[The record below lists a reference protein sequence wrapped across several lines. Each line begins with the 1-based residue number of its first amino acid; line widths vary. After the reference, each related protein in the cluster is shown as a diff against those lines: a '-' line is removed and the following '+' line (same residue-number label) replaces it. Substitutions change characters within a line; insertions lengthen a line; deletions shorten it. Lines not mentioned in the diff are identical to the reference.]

1 MKPFTHFPKTG
12 NYKELKGFKEVKP
25 FELYPTLVGKN
36 IDNFYG
42 MMDESGNEIVPFV
55 YDDITTFLGVNE
67 FVVKKDNK
75 FGVTNDKNEPLTEI
89 VYDKFFRIKKASDL
103 PKEKKQNS
111 SILQSKKTEV
121 LLINLFDVLYDK
133 KQA

>member
-1 MKPFTHFPKTG
+1 MTSQHF
-12 NYKELKGFKEVKP
+12 
-25 FELYPTLVGKN
+25 
-36 IDNFYG
+36 
-42 MMDESGNEIVPFV
+42 
-55 YDDITTFLGVNE
+55 GVNE

-121 LLINLFDVLYDK
+121 LLINLFKVAL
-133 KQA
+133 